1 VNQTARL
8 EKVLTKNNMLNNGTI
23 TSNSN
28 LSEADQSALISAL
41 EYLDRMD
48 YTKDIDYLESYQ
60 VSYDFEK
67 TFGFAR
73 YGYNDKEYK
82 NYYYNRNTNEPIP
95 ISGYDFMTQM
105 SVYNMAGAP
114 ELSFEVNGSQ
124 YNFLVENTDKEN
136 QIFVIKDSQEQ
147 ELLRYEYNNL
157 FTKFSGGESGKEFL
171 STEELT
177 FRQENNKA
185 ALTIIANN
193 ISVNE
198 WDDGMDKS
206 ADLIILIDIR

>member
-1 VNQTARL
+1 VNQTQRL
-8 EKVLTKNNMLNNGTI
+8 EQVLTKNDMLNNDTI
-23 TSNSN
+23 TPNSN
-28 LSEADQSALISAL
+28 LSEDDQSDLISAL
-41 EYLDRMD
+41 DYLERMD
-48 YTKDIDYLESYQ
+48 YSKDIDYLESYQ

-73 YGYNDKEYK
+73 YGYNEKDYK
-82 NYYYNRNTNEPIP
+82 NYYYNRNTNMPIP

-114 ELSFEVNGSQ
+114 EISFEVNGSK
-124 YNFLVENTDKEN
+124 YNLLVDNTDKEN
-136 QIFVIKDSQEQ
+136 QIFVIKDSQGQ
-147 ELLRYEYNNL
+147 ELLRYDYNNI

-177 FRQENNKA
+177 FRQENDKA
-185 ALTIIANN
+185 ALAIIANN
-193 ISVNE
+193 ISLNE
-198 WDDGMDKS
+198 WDDGMDRS